1 MAFDNIKLEKGLY
14 TTGKSFTDAL
24 ESVDPSENYRGT
36 SLEGLDAY
44 ELQLKRFDIKVSGRD
59 SDTISKFFSTTDAAV
74 LFPEYISRAV
84 KTGMDRNDKV
94 EKVIATTTDID
105 SLDYRSIKF
114 SDSMEF
120 SLLETEEGGIFED
133 CQIVLE
139 SELTPLKKYGR
150 MLSASYEAIKYQKLD
165 VFSIALKH
173 IGETISNDQFVDAL
187 ATLGAS
193 PDAKTIDIDYNNIS
207 YATLVE
213 MWKILSPFN
222 FNTVIASKEIV
233 AKLLLIPEMRD
244 SNAGLDFHGT
254 GKMITPFGAEVICPN
269 LDGSEN
275 LLVGMDKNNAIERV
289 QAGGVITEFDKLIDR
304 QIERAA
310 ISTIV
315 GFSPIYGGAVVSSK

>member
-1 MAFDNIKLEKGLY
+1 MSFDNIKLEKGLY

-24 ESVDPSENYRGT
+24 ESVDSSENYRGT

-44 ELQLKRFDIKVSGRD
+44 ERQLKRFDIKVSGRD

-120 SLLETEEGGIFED
+120 SLLEVEEGGAFED

-187 ATLGAS
+187 ATIGAS
-193 PDAKTIDIDYNNIS
+193 PDVKSIDIDYNNIS

-222 FNTVIASKEIV
+222 FNTLIASKEIV

-254 GKMITPFGAEVICPN
+254 GKMITPFGAEVLCPN

-275 LLVGMDKNNAIERV
+275 LLVGMDKNNAVERV